1 VNEVARKLLAE
12 FIGTFALIFI
22 GCGSVV
28 MAGAA
33 VAGATPETGLNSGA
47 LVAVALAHGL
57 VIACIVSAIGHI
69 SGGHINPAV
78 TLGVWISRGIST
90 TEAGMY
96 WIAQLLGGAVGA
108 FLLLAVLPSQ
118 LTDAVNLGTPSVNT
132 AAGMAAGGA
141 AVLEAV
147 LTFFLVFAVYGTAVD
162 PKGAWN
168 KVAAFSIGLVVTFD
182 ILVGGPMTGGAMN
195 PARWFGPALA
205 TGTWTNA
212 WVYIVGPL
220 AGGAIAGLVYW
231 AAFLKGRPEVTVDDA
246 PADL

>member
-1 VNEVARKLLAE
+1 VTDIPRKLVAE
-12 FIGTFALIFI
+12 AIGTFALIFI

-28 MAGAA
+28 MSVAA
-33 VAGATPETGLNSGA
+33 VSGATPETGPNSAA
-47 LVAVALAHGL
+47 LIAIALAHGL

-78 TLGVWISRGIST
+78 TLGVWIGRGIST
-90 TEAGMY
+90 AEAGLY
-96 WIAQLLGGAVGA
+96 WVAQLLGAALAA
-108 FLLLAVLPSQ
+108 FALTTVLPSN
-118 LTDAVNLGTPSVNT
+118 LTDAVNLGIPSVNT
-132 AAGMAAGGA
+132 AAGMGVGGA
-141 AVLEAV
+141 AVLEGI

-168 KVAAFSIGLVVTFD
+168 KVAGFSIGLVVTFD

-195 PARWFGPALA
+195 PARWFGPALV

-212 WVYIVGPL
+212 WVWIVGPL
-220 AGGAIAGLVYW
+220 AGGAIAGAVYW
-231 AAFLKGRPEVTVDDA
+231 GLFLQGRPEVTVDDA